1 MQDVRRMQIGQVVD
15 FCIEYNKRHAEEV
28 AEEKP
33 KSKAGRRK
41 ATQAE
46 IDAFLG

>member
-1 MQDVRRMQIGQVVD
+1 MQIGQVVD
-15 FCIEYNKRHAEEV
+15 FVIAFNERN
-28 AEEKP
+28 EEKP
-33 KSKAGRRK
+33 KEKEKPKKRL